1 MLTRLGDKCPKIVR
15 VYSEMRE
22 TINFPIPRDLLIKN
36 LKEHNQSGRNHNL
49 QDDPEIQ
56 KISLHR
62 IIREE
67 GKPFSDQIKKYDR
80 LFSDNMKTPEE
91 ITDEEVRLYQ
101 KVILDACTKELKNY
115 DVILSTCS
123 ASASARLIRGA
134 NIAQII
140 IDECA
145 MCMEPESLIPLV
157 NFPETERIVLIG
169 DHKQLQPIIM
179 NQDAKKLGLNIS
191 LFQRYAETEHPHFV
205 MLDIQ
210 YRMVSFGSHSSLAH
224 CCLLTY
230 LLSA

>member
-1 MLTRLGDKCPKIVR
+1 
-15 VYSEMRE
+15 MRE
-22 TINFPIPRDLLIKN
+22 TIDFPIPRDLLIKN
-36 LKEHNQSGRNHNL
+36 LKEHNQSRKHNL

-67 GKPFSDQIKKYDR
+67 GKPFSIQIKKYDDR
-80 LFSDNMKTPEE
+80 FSYNMKTPER
-91 ITDEEVRLYQ
+91 ITDEEVLAYQ
-101 KVILDACTKELKNY
+101 KLILDACTRELKNY
-115 DVILSTCS
+115 DIILCTCS

-134 NIAQII
+134 NIAQIV

-157 NFPETERIVLIG
+157 SFPETERVVLIG

-179 NQDAKKLGLNIS
+179 NQEAKKLGLNIS
-191 LFQRYAETEHPHFV
+191 LFQRYAELEHKHFV

-210 YRMVSFGSHSSLAH
+210 YRMVSFWRHSSLARLTVTVI
-224 CCLLTY
+224 LLY
-230 LLSA
+230 S